1 MRAIASPRSG
11 CRGTITVSSDGKNPA
26 SVRCASSRISSSPG
40 WVDAATM
47 IGRPRVTAISRSSLA
62 GSAGGAG
69 TSSFRFP
76 VVTTLRLP
84 SAAKR
89 SASTCRLGE
98 ADLELAEQCR
108 DRAAHPAPARKRAL
122 RHPAV
127 DQHHRQPPR
136 RARQDQ
142 IGPQIGFDEQRQR
155 RPPVIEKAR
164 DIARR
169 IVRHILMDDVG
180 GKPLGDD
187 RRRGHRARR
196 QQDADIQRAQSF
208 DQGGRRQHLA
218 DAGAVNPDQRPVR
231 PDIRAHAAALADP
244 RRILLAL
251 LQPPLDQRR
260 RQRQH
265 RRGQLPVD
273 AQRHRQGVS
282 QCPPPDGRPSHRRGG
297 SLRSGWS
304 RAGGGT
310 FPWSRHRHPAARS
323 PRRRPS
329 LHRARMAN

>member
-1 MRAIASPRSG
+1 
-11 CRGTITVSSDGKNPA
+11 
-26 SVRCASSRISSSPG
+26 
-40 WVDAATM
+40 M
-47 IGRPRVTAISRSSLA
+47 IGRPRVTDISRSSLA

-69 TSSFRFP
+69 NVQFQ
-76 VVTTLRLP
+76 VAGGDDV
-84 SAAKR
+84 AAAERGK
-89 SASTCRLGE
+89 AFGIDLRLGE
-98 ADLELAEQCR
+98 ADIEPAKQRR
-108 DRAAHPAPARKRAL
+108 DRAADPAPARKRAM

-127 DQHHRQPPR
+127 DQHHRQAPR

-155 RPPVIEKAR
+155 WPPVIEKAR

-169 IVRHILMDDVG
+169 IVRHVLVDDVG

-196 QQDADIQRAQSF
+196 QQDADIQRAQPF
-208 DQGGRRQHLA
+208 DQGGRRQHFA

-231 PDIRAHAAALADP
+231 PDVRAHAAALADP

-260 RQRQH
+260 RQRHH
-265 RRGQLPVD
+265 RRRQLPVD

-282 QCPPPDGRPSHRRGG
+282 QWPASGRPTI
-297 SLRSGWS
+297 
-304 RAGGGT
+304 A
-310 FPWSRHRHPAARS
+310 
-323 PRRRPS
+323 
-329 LHRARMAN
+329 